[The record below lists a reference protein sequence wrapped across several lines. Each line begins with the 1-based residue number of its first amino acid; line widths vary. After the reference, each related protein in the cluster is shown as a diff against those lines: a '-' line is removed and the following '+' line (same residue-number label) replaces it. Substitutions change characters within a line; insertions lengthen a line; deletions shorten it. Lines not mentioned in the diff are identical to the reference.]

1 MAKKKIIHVYVTCN
15 RREYS
20 KVAIPANIN
29 EIELKACLRDL
40 GHFILSSFLP
50 YN

>member
-20 KVAIPANIN
+20 KVAI
-29 EIELKACLRDL
+29 LQTSMK
-40 GHFILSSFLP
+40 
-50 YN
+50 